1 MGGNLQGS
9 GPLSPIRAAAGR
21 VVDSPG
27 RGCPVSI
34 PTIIAA
40 LGAAYAGEV
49 TGHVDVVSASSAVAP
64 LSHGDSRYTFYPW
77 ATVDGDLRTCWQEA
91 AEGPGIGESI
101 TYRFERPVDVDWL
114 EVATGFQWPDHP
126 DLGDLFAANGRV
138 TALAVSADGAPAR
151 EVSLRDEPGWQRV
164 CLDAA
169 GVEVITLT
177 LQGVAAGERW
187 SDASISEVRFWTG
200 RPAVT
205 SREPREGPPADAAGP
220 GAWYVTADLLSLR
233 RRPDVSADRLN
244 IIPFGTEVRTSGPVE
259 GAEIPWHH
267 LPDLDGY
274 VSGEYLSESQP
285 TGREVLA
292 LECRGY
298 DSYNYSMVD
307 LLILSSGVVHSYTM
321 QGNPAGFR
329 VSIGPG
335 TYAVSRDSLSMK
347 FGSTT
352 SLDAWGETRTEH
364 TRSEVRL
371 DYSARYSGFLTPE
384 QRAKG
389 DALGAL
395 TVDDHGCGF
404 ATVSACYIEGPY
416 EQDPGECPALDCM
429 YCQTPT
435 IPERLFWGPKQWAR
449 WSPGEGFVISAKE
462 P

>member
-1 MGGNLQGS
+1 MSLLTPS
-9 GPLSPIRAAAGR
+9 SLWLSASLLCPPLHAQ
-21 VVDSPG
+21 
-27 RGCPVSI
+27 
-34 PTIIAA
+34 
-40 LGAAYAGEV
+40 EV
-49 TGHVDVVSASSAVAP
+49 TAQVASVTASSQVATFT
-64 LSHGDSRYTFYPW
+64 HGARAYRFT
-77 ATVDGDLRTCWQEA
+77 AENTTDGDLETCWQEA
-91 AEGPGIGESI
+91 ADGSGVGESLA
-101 TYRFERPVDVDWL
+101 YRFERPVDIDWL
-114 EVATGFQWPDHP
+114 EIANGFQWADNPDF
-126 DLGDLFAANGRV
+126 GDLFSANGRV
-138 TALAVSADGAPAR
+138 TALDVYADGAL
-151 EVSLRDEPGWQRV
+151 LRRAPVLDEAGWQSVQVGAKGVSELSLVIRS
-164 CLDAA
+164 AA
-169 GVEVITLT
+169 PG
-177 LQGVAAGERW
+177 ARW
-187 SDASISEVRFWTG
+187 PDTSISEVRFWTG